1 MWRGRFCNSRQ
12 LAPTMSSISALLS
25 REIMITIAICLSTSS
40 AYGQAESAIQG
51 VVINTLYILFS
62 TNIQ

>member
-12 LAPTMSSISALLS
+12 SAPTVSSISALLS
-25 REIMITIAICLSTSS
+25 REILLTIAMCLSISS
-40 AYGQAESAIQG
+40 AYGQAKSAIQG

-62 TNIQ
+62 TNVQ